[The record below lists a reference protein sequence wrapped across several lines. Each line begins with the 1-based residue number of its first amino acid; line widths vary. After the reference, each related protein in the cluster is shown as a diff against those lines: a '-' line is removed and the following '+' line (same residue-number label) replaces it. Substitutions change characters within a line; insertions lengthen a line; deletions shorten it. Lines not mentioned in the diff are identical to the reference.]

1 MRNIGELNKEE
12 LIIYSKVLVEL
23 SNTLLQNREFAMN
36 FMHGVQGKKFV
47 KFPIEWAGI
56 MTFDREERQF
66 SYKDI
71 LIPKSIFDEII
82 EYGIVIQSPK
92 FN

>member
-1 MRNIGELNKEE
+1 MRTISELNQEE
-12 LIIYSKVLVEL
+12 LTTYSKVLVEL
-23 SNTLLQNREFAMN
+23 TNILLQDRKFAMN
-36 FMHGVQGKKFV
+36 FMDGMQGKKFV

-66 SYKDI
+66 SYRDI
-71 LIPKSIFDEII
+71 LIPKGIFDEII

-92 FN
+92 